1 MNLNQFFA
9 IQTVGVALFFK
20 VGFLIVI
27 SMVAVL
33 LLIVLKQIRSMNTII
48 TQPDLFPFLQ
58 AFVLLLELS
67 VIALFLATLVI
78 L

>member
-9 IQTVGVALFFK
+9 IQTIGVALFFK
-20 VGFLIVI
+20 VGFLIVVA
-27 SMVAVL
+27 MVGLL
-33 LLIVLKQIRSMNTII
+33 LLIVIKQIRSMNTII

-58 AFVLLLELS
+58 AFVILLELS
-67 VIALFLATLVI
+67 IIALFIASLVI